1 MTLIL
6 WILGSVLTFGVLA
19 VVLSTYVL
27 RWAATDFEDLELS
40 FEDGEGW

>member
-6 WILGSVLTFGVLA
+6 WTLGSMLTFGVLA
-19 VVLSTYVL
+19 VVLSIFVL
-27 RWAATDFEDLELS
+27 RWAATDFEDLELN